1 MGFVLIASH
10 SLPGTLEYALGKMAK
25 RPISAVHR
33 RHERLVQQRLLRLII
48 QVKEPEKFL
57 MFVLASSHQRMREA
71 IEFFWYASMRV
82 TS

>member
-33 RHERLVQQRLLRLII
+33 RHERLVQQRLLRLILNTG
-48 QVKEPEKFL
+48 EGTRE
-57 MFVLASSHQRMREA
+57 VLDVRACKLTPKNVRGD
-71 IEFFWYASMRV
+71 
-82 TS
+82 